1 MREESIDNDNI
12 ESNTHIQSYGRL
24 FGVLVI
30 LLFLT
35 AITIFVSRMDF
46 GSANI
51 WVAVIVASI
60 KSSFVLLFFM
70 HLKYESILI
79 KASFLSTVGFL
90 AILIGFMFWDVAFR

>member
-1 MREESIDNDNI
+1 MKENI
-12 ESNTHIQSYGRL
+12 ENIEQNTHIQSYTKL

-30 LLFLT
+30 LLVLT
-35 AITIFVSRMDF
+35 AITIAISRVDF
-46 GSANI
+46 GGANI

-70 HLKYESILI
+70 HLKYESIFI